1 MERDEDIVLLQ
12 ALFASP
18 LPVSTAMRRTLDFCR
33 SKYRIEGVE
42 RLYELP
48 FEKETE
54 ELKVW
59 AKRILQFQPPP
70 HSIQAY
76 YFGLFDSVGKD
87 RNLRPCLYVSGSEL
101 FDEREEQQEWACTPS
116 YLPEGRYVISEVLTA
131 LDEKAKRT
139 AEHADELS
147 FLLQISFAGFAISH
161 VMQDLP
167 KEFTLGSRLSRGL
180 AIGFDEGDLFLLPA
194 IKR

>member
-1 MERDEDIVLLQ
+1 MERGEDIVLLQ
-12 ALFASP
+12 ELFASP
-18 LPVSTAMRRTLDFCR
+18 PPVVTAMRRTLEFCR
-33 SKYRIEGVE
+33 SKYHIQGVE

-59 AKRILQFQPPP
+59 AQSILQFQPPP
-70 HSIQAY
+70 PSIQAY

-87 RNLRPCLYVSGSEL
+87 RNVRPCLYLSGSEL
-101 FDEREEQQEWACTPS
+101 FDEREENQDWACSPS
-116 YLPEGRYVISEVLTA
+116 YFPEGRYIISEVLIVLEERA
-131 LDEKAKRT
+131 RST
-139 AEHADELS
+139 AEHVAELS
-147 FLLQISFAGFAISH
+147 YLLQMSFAGSAISH

-167 KEFTLGSRLSRGL
+167 KELTLGSRLSRGL